1 MLSEN
6 TIVVA
11 GKEQIATEMG
21 DDVVILGLKTGAYY
35 GLSAVG
41 ASIWKAIQQPS
52 SIAQIREA
60 IMDEYDIDA
69 EQCTRDILELLER
82 LTAEGL
88 VDVQSDGSNNEA
100 GA

>member
-35 GLSAVG
+35 GLSEVG
-41 ASIWKAIQQPS
+41 ASIWKSIQQPI
-52 SIAQIREA
+52 SISQIREV
-60 IMDEYDIDA
+60 IMDEYEIDA
-69 EQCTRDILELLER
+69 DQCTQDILELLER

-88 VDVQSDGSNNEA
+88 VDVQNNEA

>member
-35 GLSAVG
+35 GLSDVG
-41 ASIWKAIQQPS
+41 ASIWKAIQRPA

-60 IMDEYDIDA
+60 IMEEYDIDA
-69 EQCTRDILELLER
+69 EQCTRDIMALLEH
-82 LTAEGL
+82 LTGEGL
-88 VDVQSDGSNNEA
+88 VDVQKSEA

>member
-35 GLSAVG
+35 GLSEVG
-41 ASIWKAIQQPS
+41 ASIWKAIQQPI
-52 SIAQIREA
+52 SISQIREV
-60 IMDEYDIDA
+60 IMDEYEIDA
-69 EQCTRDILELLER
+69 DQCTQDILELLER
-82 LTAEGL
+82 LTAE
-88 VDVQSDGSNNEA
+88 
-100 GA
+100 